1 ITTGGGSGA
10 ATGAGAGEPAA
21 SAGSGEGA
29 DSACAGGVS
38 IPAASSIISFCEH
51 AAVIITTMVKNTADI
66 KYLRFFL
73 QLIIK
78 PPSLRLN
85 RDIHT
90 TIQDKSGSILQF
102 IISRTPGPPELQQY
116 LHRNDICHNKSAPM
130 LFYHYDIYRN
140 TDPE

>member
-10 ATGAGAGEPAA
+10 ATGAGAGETSA

-51 AAVIITTMVKNTADI
+51 AAEIITTMVKITADI

-78 PPSLRLN
+78 PPSLKLD
-85 RDIHT
+85 RDIPT

-102 IISRTPGPPELQQY
+102 IISRIPGPPELQQY
-116 LHRNDICHNKSAPM
+116 LHRNDICHSKSAPM
-130 LFYHYDIYRN
+130 LYSHKQIFRN
-140 TDPE
+140 TDPV